1 MRRQRIKNKLY
12 EIIRKLY
19 YIIGEY
25 TMKPGDLVRC
35 RYTFNVMLV
44 VEEMKNRK
52 FLCCDGKVY
61 DKFMLFKI
69 SEREI

>member
-1 MRRQRIKNKLY
+1 
-12 EIIRKLY
+12 
-19 YIIGEY
+19 
-25 TMKPGDLVRC
+25 MKSGDLVRC

-44 VEEMKNRK
+44 VEEMKDRK